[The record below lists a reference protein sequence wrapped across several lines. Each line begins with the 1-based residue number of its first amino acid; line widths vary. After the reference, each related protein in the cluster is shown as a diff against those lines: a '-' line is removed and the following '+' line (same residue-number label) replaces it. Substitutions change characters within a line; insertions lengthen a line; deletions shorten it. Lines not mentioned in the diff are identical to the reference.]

1 LKSFARLKDVS
12 LGELALKGL
21 DADISFRPWLLDGN
35 NKAHIQHVHWRALK
49 QLLLERPWFRR
60 TWVYQEIVMATKAII
75 ICGTH
80 IIDWDI
86 LYATCDTIDAL
97 NIYTGGRRGGKDPS
111 HIVERI
117 LSMEDKRKALLRLL
131 RRLETELRDCVSN
144 DLAFEGLLCDF
155 HSAEVTG
162 PQDKVYALLAVAG
175 VDETLLKPDYFSP
188 FANSILTLH
197 GICWQ
202 EMDIPP
208 CNVSATF
215 KRWMKFMTSS

>member
-1 LKSFARLKDVS
+1 MAKIYTRAKRVLIWLGDEDENTANAIYCLKSFARLKDVS

-97 NIYTGGRRGGKDPS
+97 NIYTGERRGGGKT
-111 HIVERI
+111 
-117 LSMEDKRKALLRLL
+117 RL
-131 RRLETELRDCVSN
+131 
-144 DLAFEGLLCDF
+144 
-155 HSAEVTG
+155 
-162 PQDKVYALLAVAG
+162 
-175 VDETLLKPDYFSP
+175 
-188 FANSILTLH
+188 I
-197 GICWQ
+197 
-202 EMDIPP
+202 
-208 CNVSATF
+208 
-215 KRWMKFMTSS
+215 